1 LTFSAGLCKL
11 YRMDQNVKGFQPVN
25 IFVAS
30 SGELKEE
37 REKFIEV
44 VNSTNKVFEHLNLT
58 VVRWET
64 DLESGSYKKKKI
76 QEAINPFL
84 EKSHIVFVLVY
95 SKIGEFTLEEYNV
108 AIEKEKKV
116 FLYFKQGFSPKNP
129 GESKNHL
136 EVLEFRNRIEKE
148 NRLLFRD
155 YETIDQF
162 KIFIREDLEL
172 YLKEEPPQPPS
183 KMDDKIQKYLT
194 PKPPKTIDLIGREE
208 ELKDIA
214 HTLECTDRVLLVNG
228 LGGVG
233 KTELC
238 KRYFWD
244 HIDNYI
250 HLAWVDVVGNIRES
264 FVSAFNIKGIG
275 FSEDDSMDERFEKIM
290 DFLNGLDKHSLLV
303 VDNIENHEDKDLD
316 TIRAL
321 PFKVIANSRLNFE
334 GFETHT
340 LDFLSL
346 EKCRDLFY
354 THYRGKRDDTHVDK
368 IVDRCGQ
375 HTLSVELLARTA
387 QNAALSIKSLYEKLE
402 TRGFNLNDVIGDKV
416 HTFWHNEKE
425 RKRFFN
431 HLLKIFDLSNVTKKE
446 LHILTNLSVLPP
458 IYISI
463 SDFCE
468 WMELKT
474 KEDINSLVFKGWL
487 KQEKEGFN
495 IFMHQVIQ
503 EVIRY
508 KTSPDVKKCKNLIQ
522 SLSDKLYCE
531 PGENPITKKECVI
544 FAEIILQ
551 NIDEKIEEISDLSY
565 NLAEI
570 NRHMGSPGKALE
582 YQLRALKIR
591 KNVLEEND
599 LGLPQS
605 YSSLAIIY
613 QDLGKLE
620 KALEFQLKALKICE
634 EVLDENH
641 PDLAASYNNLALIY
655 RDSGQPEKA
664 LEFQLKALKICEEV
678 LDKNHPDLAG
688 SYNNLSL
695 IYQDLGQ
702 PEKALEFQLK
712 ALKIKEEVLDKN
724 HPDLAL
730 SYNNLAEIYRTGGK
744 LEKAL
749 EFQLKALKIK
759 EEVLDKNHPDLA
771 LSYNNLDVIYS
782 SLGQPEKA
790 LEFQLK
796 ALKIREEVLDK
807 NHPDLAISYNNLALI
822 YEDLKDYK
830 SAVQYGKKAVAI
842 LQKVFPDGHPNLD
855 VMKENLEGILEDLK
869 REGEKE
875 EEEGVPKVPKV
886 S

>member
-1 LTFSAGLCKL
+1 
-11 YRMDQNVKGFQPVN
+11 MDQNVKGFQPVN

-44 VNSTNKVFEHLNLT
+44 VNSINKVIKPLHLE

-76 QEAINPFL
+76 QEAIDPFL
-84 EKSHIVFVLVY
+84 EKSQIVFVLVY

-129 GESKNHL
+129 EESKSHL
-136 EVLEFRNRIEKE
+136 EVLEFRDRIEKE

-172 YLKEEPPQPPS
+172 YLKEEPPQPQPPS
-183 KMDDKIQKYLT
+183 KKDDKIQKYLT
-194 PKPPKTIDLIGREE
+194 SKPAKTIDLIGREE

-214 HTLECTDRVLLVNG
+214 HALERSDRVLLVNG

-244 HIDNYI
+244 HIDHYI

-275 FSEDDSMDERFEKIM
+275 FKEGDSMDERFEKIM
-290 DFLNGLDKHSLLV
+290 DFLNCLDKHSLLV
-303 VDNIENHEDKDLD
+303 VDNIENPEDEDLD
-316 TIRAL
+316 RIRAL

-340 LDFLSL
+340 LDFLSP

-354 THYRGKRDDTHVDK
+354 KHYRGKRDDTYADK
-368 IVDRCGQ
+368 IVERCGQ
-375 HTLSVELLARTA
+375 HTLSVELMARTA
-387 QNAALSIKSLYEKLE
+387 QNAALPIKSLYEKLE

-416 HTFWHNEKE
+416 HTFWRNVKE

-431 HLLKIFDLSNVTKKE
+431 HTLKVFDLSNVTKEE

-458 IYISI
+458 IYIPI
-463 SDFCE
+463 ADFCE

-487 KQEKEGFN
+487 KQEGFN

-508 KTSPDVKKCKNLIQ
+508 KTSPDAKKCKNVIQ
-522 SLSDKLYCE
+522 ALSDKLGCE
-531 PGENPITKKECVI
+531 PGENPIEKKDYVI
-544 FAEIILQ
+544 FAETLLQ
-551 NIDEKIEEISDLSY
+551 HIEKNDKELATLSN
-565 NLAEI
+565 NL
-570 NRHMGSPGKALE
+570 S
-582 YQLRALKIR
+582 LRLK
-591 KNVLEEND
+591 D
-599 LGLPQS
+599 LGAL
-605 YSSLAIIY
+605 
-613 QDLGKLE
+613 D
-620 KALEFQLKALKICE
+620 KAFEFQLKALKI
-634 EVLDENH
+634 
-641 PDLAASYNNLALIY
+641 
-655 RDSGQPEKA
+655 R
-664 LEFQLKALKICEEV
+664 EEV
-678 LDKNHPDLAG
+678 LDKNHPSLAT
-688 SYNNLSL
+688 SYNNLST
-695 IYQDLGQ
+695 IYQALGQ

-724 HPDLAL
+724 HPSLAT
-730 SYNNLAEIYRTGGK
+730 SYNNLADIYRDFGQP
-744 LEKAL
+744 EKAL

-759 EEVLDKNHPDLA
+759 EEVLDKNHPSLAISFNVLSLIYRDLG
-771 LSYNNLDVIYS
+771 NLD
-782 SLGQPEKA
+782 KA

-796 ALKIREEVLDK
+796 SLKIREEVLDK
-807 NHPDLAISYNNLALI
+807 NHPYLATTYNNLSLIYQDLGQPEKALEFQFKALEIDKNILDKNHPYLATTYNNLAI
-822 YEDLKDYK
+822 VYMDLKDYK
-830 SAVQYGKKAVAI
+830 SAVQYGEKAVAI
-842 LQKVFPDGHPNLD
+842 LQKVFPDGHPDLD
-855 VMKENLEGILEDLK
+855 VMKENLEVILEYLK
-869 REGEKE
+869 RERRKKE
-875 EEEGVPKVPKV
+875 T
-886 S
+886 